1 MAAAPLLADDSIL
14 VISSMTR
21 TYWRFAA
28 LLLLPA
34 CLWAQ
39 QPAAPQHAASP
50 AAASALPPMAAPPT
64 GPAPNNPNAA
74 TFIGGGTNGAA
85 PLLPPALQPN
95 PHALRVYVE
104 TPNGPDAQQ
113 IAGLMQQYL
122 FESHQVVVTENESNA
137 SVILKGIVYRQPKPA
152 QLKRDAARRRRE
164 ERALAAAR
172 RREER
177 AIAQGGQPSAGGGNQ
192 GGASYIN
199 PTQIPSVGSTASSAG
214 TAGAGAGSYGGG
226 SAAFSGG
233 GDGESSLPSMDSL
246 LNPGL
251 TDLHNY
257 RYRLDLELVNPDGD
271 LVWISGRGAYA
282 PRFTSANQ
290 AVSQSLQP
298 MLDLL
303 HQLTH
308 RGKKPSAHT
317 PAS

>member
-1 MAAAPLLADDSIL
+1 MAAAPPLADDSIL

-39 QPAAPQHAASP
+39 QPAAQQHAASP

-74 TFIGGGTNGAA
+74 TFIGGGANGAA

-177 AIAQGGQPSAGGGNQ
+177 AIAQGAQPSAGGGTQ

-199 PTQIPSVGSTASSAG
+199 PTQIPSVGTASSG
-214 TAGAGAGSYGGG
+214 SAGAGSYGGG
-226 SAAFSGG
+226 SAAFFGS

-271 LVWISGRGAYA
+271 LVWISGRGAQA
-282 PRFTSANQ
+282 PNFTSANQ

-303 HQLTH
+303 HQVTH
-308 RGKKPSAHT
+308 PGKKASANT

>member
-1 MAAAPLLADDSIL
+1 MDAAPPLADDSIW

-39 QPAAPQHAASP
+39 QPAAQQHAASP

-74 TFIGGGTNGAA
+74 TFIGGGADGAA

-95 PHALRVYVE
+95 PNALRVYVE
-104 TPNGPDAQQ
+104 MPNGPDARQ

-122 FESHQVVVTENESNA
+122 FASHQVVVTENESNA

-172 RREER
+172 RREEQ
-177 AIAQGGQPSAGGGNQ
+177 AIAQGAQPSPGGGNQ
-192 GGASYIN
+192 GGANYIN
-199 PTQIPSVGSTASSAG
+199 PNQIPSVGGTASSG
-214 TAGAGAGSYGGG
+214 DAGAAAYGGG
-226 SAAFSGG
+226 SAAFYGS
-233 GDGESSLPSMDSL
+233 GDGESGLPSMDSL

-271 LVWISGRGAYA
+271 LVWISGRGAQA
-282 PRFTSANQ
+282 PNFTSANQ

-303 HQLTH
+303 HQVTH
-308 RGKKPSAHT
+308 PGKKASANT

>member
-1 MAAAPLLADDSIL
+1 
-14 VISSMTR
+14 
-21 TYWRFAA
+21 
-28 LLLLPA
+28 
-34 CLWAQ
+34 
-39 QPAAPQHAASP
+39 
-50 AAASALPPMAAPPT
+50 MAAPPT

-74 TFIGGGTNGAA
+74 TFIGGGVNGAA

-152 QLKRDAARRRRE
+152 QLKRDAARRRRQV
-164 ERALAAAR
+164 RALAAAR
-172 RREER
+172 RREEQ
-177 AIAQGGQPSAGGGNQ
+177 AIAQGRQPSQGSGNQ
-192 GGASYIN
+192 EGAGQGGVSYIN
-199 PTQIPSVGSTASSAG
+199 PNQIPSVGSSASSAG
-214 TAGAGAGSYGGG
+214 SSAGAAAYGGSSVYNFG
-226 SAAFSGG
+226 D
-233 GDGESSLPSMDSL
+233 GDGESGLPSMDSL

-251 TDLHNY
+251 TDLQNY

-271 LVWISGRGAYA
+271 LVWISGRGSQA
-282 PRFTSANQ
+282 PHFTSANQ

-303 HQLTH
+303 HQFTH
-308 RGKKPSAHT
+308 PAKKSPS
-317 PAS
+317 PAPAR

>member
-1 MAAAPLLADDSIL
+1 MNDSIL
-14 VISSMTR
+14 VIFPMTR
-21 TYWRFAA
+21 PYWSFAA

-39 QPAAPQHAASP
+39 QPAAQQHAAAP

-64 GPAPNNPNAA
+64 GPAPSNPNAA
-74 TFIGGGTNGAA
+74 TFIGGGADGAA

-95 PHALRVYVE
+95 PNALRVYVE

-172 RREER
+172 RREEQS
-177 AIAQGGQPSAGGGNQ
+177 IAQGAQPSPGAGTQ

-199 PTQIPSVGSTASSAG
+199 PNQIPSVGSTASSG
-214 TAGAGAGSYGGG
+214 GAGAAAYGRSSTYTGE
-226 SAAFSGG
+226 S
-233 GDGESSLPSMDSL
+233 DGESSLPTMDSL

-271 LVWISGRGAYA
+271 LVWISGRGARA

-303 HQLTH
+303 HQVTH
-308 RGKKPSAHT
+308 PGKKASANT